1 MEVTE
6 LKKILTKAIKKF
18 NGFGPL
24 GIFADIDAEE
34 FIPEAEVIS
43 EDQLADVID
52 AYLIAIQSDEKF
64 SEEEHIWILQNIAMH
79 SEILEKFNAA
89 HVKALCMHYL
99 NSVQSHATSRIFC
112 IMLLLIL
119 DKYLNDKQSF
129 VMFIFNQAKDVNN
142 ERLTQR
148 ETLMDLTDV
157 LIDLDALKHQEKALR
172 ILTVLSERSNL
183 KYVTDRVIDLASVY
197 GDEVIQI
204 VRGWVGR

>member
-1 MEVTE
+1 MELEAFKT
-6 LKKILTKAIKKF
+6 LLSKASRSF
-18 NGFGPL
+18 QGFGPL
-24 GIFADIDAEE
+24 GIYAGIDEE

-43 EDQLADVID
+43 ASVIHEVVD
-52 AYLIAIQSDEKF
+52 AYLIYMQSEKF
-64 SEEEHIWILQNIAMH
+64 SESEHIWILENIAMH

-197 GDEVIQI
+197 GDEVIHI